1 MELTDRVAVVTGAST
16 GIGRAVAHALGQAGC
31 SLAICARTR
40 GDLEAA
46 ASSLRETPAP
56 RVLAITCDVSDEE
69 EVAGLAEGVLDEL
82 GTPDVLVNNA
92 GVGIFGRFQDLGI
105 DDFDRTFG
113 VNVRGAFLCSRAF
126 VPAMLR
132 AGGGVIVNVASL
144 AAKNTFAGGS
154 IYAASKHAVMGL
166 SKCMML
172 DLREE
177 GIRVLTVCPGSVD
190 TPFFD
195 KQDHMTPDRASILDP
210 ADVAELVVTAIRL
223 SDRGTVS
230 EVEIR
235 PVNP

>member
-1 MELTDRVAVVTGAST
+1 MDLNGRVAVVTGAST
-16 GIGRAVAHALGQAGC
+16 GIGRAIARALGEAGC

-40 GDLEAA
+40 SDLETAA
-46 ASSLRETPAP
+46 ASLRETAAP

-69 EVAGLAEGVLDEL
+69 EVAGLLEGVLDDL

-92 GVGIFGRFQDLGI
+92 GVGVFGRFHDLGVE
-105 DDFDRTFG
+105 DFDRTFG
-113 VNVRGAFLCSRAF
+113 VNVRGTFLCSRAF
-126 VPAMLR
+126 VPPMIE

-144 AAKNTFAGGS
+144 AGKNAFAGGS
-154 IYAASKHAVMGL
+154 VYAASKHAVMGL

-172 DLREE
+172 DLRED
-177 GIRVLTVCPGSVD
+177 GVRVLTVCPGSVD
-190 TPFFD
+190 TPFFE
-195 KQDHMTPDRASILDP
+195 KQDHMAPDRGRILSPD
-210 ADVAELVVTAIRL
+210 DVAELVVTAIRL